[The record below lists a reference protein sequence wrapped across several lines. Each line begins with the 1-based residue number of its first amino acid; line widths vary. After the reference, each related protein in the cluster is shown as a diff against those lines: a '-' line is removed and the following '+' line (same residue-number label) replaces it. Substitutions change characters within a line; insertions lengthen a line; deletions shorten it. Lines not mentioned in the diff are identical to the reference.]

1 MSTRPE
7 SRVVPLSHPE
17 DNALLR
23 QAQEFIDRERHRPRD
38 EAVALLAFI
47 VAMGLLWIALKYAPM
62 VGL

>member
-1 MSTRPE
+1 M
-7 SRVVPLSHPE
+7 PLSHPE